1 MWVESNS
8 VIEIIFKIIN
18 FFIILFIIAYFFKKS
33 SLPGIKLA
41 LQEKI
46 NYILSLRDK
55 IKFNSSEIKK
65 LDSDIEENKHEI
77 QDLDDKLSSWSNSCI
92 LQKEN
97 EILSAQEI
105 ENLINDKRVF
115 QQENFDKFIAKKTVI
130 PKVIKES
137 ETELITIFKD
147 EKRSK
152 KYINDLL
159 DFMRTGHTERM

>member
-1 MWVESNS
+1 MWFESNS
-8 VIEIIFKIIN
+8 VVEIIFKFIN
-18 FFIILFIIAYFFKKS
+18 FLIILSVIGYFFRKS
-33 SLPGIKLA
+33 ALPGIKSA
-41 LQEKI
+41 LQDKL

-55 IKFNSSEIKK
+55 IKFNYTEIEK
-65 LDSDIEENKHEI
+65 LDFDIEENKHEI
-77 QDLDDKLSSWSNSCI
+77 KDLDDKLSSWNKSCI

-97 EILSAQEI
+97 ETLSAQKI

-130 PKVIKES
+130 PAVIKES
-137 ETELITIFKD
+137 EAKLITIFKD

-159 DFMRTGHTERM
+159 DFMRTGHTE